1 MTLRGGGVVS
11 SLGQE
16 DDASQDTS
24 GLVGLASP
32 ERDAP
37 FRPAERLDRES
48 AWFGHMPFAY
58 WLVRAAPPRLFVEL
72 GTQAESSYAAFCQ
85 AVVAEGLATHC
96 YVVDT
101 WEGDEHADSV
111 PDEVFTDLAAYHD
124 CRFTGS
130 SQMLRCTFDEACRVF
145 CDCSIDLHHIKG
157 LKTSEAAAD
166 TMLDVGKCRG
176 DYSVPVRPAR

>member
-1 MTLRGGGVVS
+1 VVS
-11 SLGQE
+11 SLGQD

-48 AWFGHMPFAY
+48 A
-58 WLVRAAPPRLFVEL
+58 
-72 GTQAESSYAAFCQ
+72 YAAFCQ

-145 CDCSIDLHHIKG
+145 CDCSIDLHHIEG